1 VDPLSHWA
9 RYEPQLMKKIEGS
22 SNAHGY
28 QLAGKETTHSAT
40 FMSSASAQVIIKPNK
55 KE

>member
-1 VDPLSHWA
+1 MNQ
-9 RYEPQLMKKIEGS
+9 QLMKRKSEDS
-22 SNAHGY
+22 SNVHGY

-40 FMSSASAQVIIKPNK
+40 FMSSASRQIIMKPNK